1 MRPHTTP
8 WYLVLS
14 SYWFA
19 SSFKWFLILLV
30 LLPARVA
37 ELVPEAERA
46 TRLGF
51 LFALGA
57 VMALVGPPLWGYF
70 SDRVGRR
77 MPFLALGALLTAGA
91 LVWMAY
97 APSYLQL
104 VLAYLLLQVAD
115 DMATGPYSAL
125 IPDLAARRERGVASG
140 WLGVLQ
146 VGGQVTAGGV
156 GFLLPSLQGQF
167 LLIAL
172 VNLLAAL
179 LTLRFVGEVPGLRP
193 QARGFL
199 ESLLAPWRSADFRW
213 VWFTRFLVMLAQY
226 SVQTYLQFYL
236 ADVVRVFQAFG
247 RVVATEAFQAV
258 ALLGLLISLGAALSA
273 VPAGRLSDHWGRKP
287 AIYLAGAGLALLMLP
302 LLLLPRFDVLL
313 GLALVFGLFYGAYL
327 AVDWALVAD
336 VLPDPEAHATDMGLW
351 QTSIVLPQVLAGSLG
366 VVVDTFNRHS
376 GGLGYTVL
384 FLLAA
389 LCFVLGTL
397 LVRQIRSVR

>member
-37 ELVPEAERA
+37 ELVPEVERA

-57 VMALVGPPLWGYF
+57 AMALIGPPLWGYV

-77 MPFLALGALLTAGA
+77 MPFLAIGAVLTAAA

-97 APSYLQL
+97 APSYFQL

-140 WLGVLQ
+140 WLGTLQ
-146 VGGQVTAGGV
+146 VSGQVAAGV
-156 GFLLPSLQGQF
+156 TGFLLAQLQLQF
-167 LLIAL
+167 LLVAL
-172 VNLLAAL
+172 LNLLTAA
-179 LTLRFVGEVPGLRP
+179 LTLRYIGEVSLRP
-193 QARGFL
+193 QRRGL
-199 ESLLAPWRSADFRW
+199 LQSLMAPWRSADFRW
-213 VWFTRFLVMLAQY
+213 VWLTRFLVMLAQY
-226 SVQTYLQFYL
+226 GVQTYLQYYL
-236 ADVVRVFQAFG
+236 ADVVQSFNAFG
-247 RVVATEAFQAV
+247 RVLATEAFQAV
-258 ALLGLLISLGAALSA
+258 ALLGLLISVGAALAA
-273 VPAGRLSDHWGRKP
+273 VPAGRISDRKGRKP
-287 AIYLAGAGLALLMLP
+287 LIYLAGAGLAVLMLP
-302 LLLLPRFDVLL
+302 LWLLPRFDLLLVLSL
-313 GLALVFGLFYGAYL
+313 FFGLLYGAYL

-336 VLPDPEAHATDMGLW
+336 VLPSPEAHATDMGLW
-351 QTSIVLPQVLAGSLG
+351 QTSIVLPQVLAGAFGG
-366 VVVDTFNRHS
+366 VLDGLNRQS
-376 GGLGYTVL
+376 EGLGYTVL

-389 LCFVLGTL
+389 VCFVLGTL